1 MGYSDV
7 RDKTAPAL
15 TAQPEMSVRPVLFL
29 AVGRAIAMVVTFA
42 TPLVLARVFDQAAFG
57 TYKQLFLIG
66 GTLAVIAQLGMAE
79 SLLYFLPPAP
89 RRGGQYVLNALLVLG
104 ASGLTCLGLF
114 VLSGTW
120 LARWLGNAALSGL
133 AGLLGLYILFMLPA
147 ALLEIV
153 MTARKRYKGA
163 GAAYGLSDLFRAIAL
178 VAPGLL
184 TGRLE
189 WMLAGAA
196 VFAAVRLSATLLY
209 LRWEFGAEL
218 RPDAALLRNQLAYA
232 LPFQLGG
239 ALWILVLNLHYYLV
253 ASSVDAATF
262 AIYAV
267 GCLQIPLVELLFTP
281 AKNVMMVRM
290 REAIT
295 AHRMGAEIVIWR
307 DTVRK
312 LAMVFFPLVGLL
324 LVTAQELIPVLF
336 TARYAASVPIF
347 MIWSLI
353 ILIVPLQADGVLGV
367 YADTRFL
374 AALYGIQ
381 LLLNAGLVFVLMRLF
396 GLLGAVM
403 ATGLAMG
410 CGKSLLLVR
419 AKRLMGATFAD
430 LLPWRKLAE
439 VLAATAACAAV
450 TLEVKSHLPAAPLP
464 LLVMAVGAY
473 LFVYLGILAV
483 RGALDAGAVQ
493 ATTDRIRLL
502 LGWSAKAP

>member
-1 MGYSDV
+1 M
-7 RDKTAPAL
+7 
-15 TAQPEMSVRPVLFL
+15 
-29 AVGRAIAMVVTFA
+29 
-42 TPLVLARVFDQAAFG
+42 PLVTSG
-57 TYKQLFLIG
+57 
-66 GTLAVIAQLGMAE
+66 
-79 SLLYFLPPAP
+79 
-89 RRGGQYVLNALLVLG
+89 LNHLLVSSTFFFQADGGIRAPLVTG
-104 ASGLTCLGLF
+104 VQTC
-114 VLSGTW
+114 
-120 LARWLGNAALSGL
+120 ALPIS
-133 AGLLGLYILFMLPA
+133 GLLGLYILFMLPA

-253 ASSVDAATF
+253 SSSVDAATF

-450 TLEVKSHLPAAPLP
+450 TLEVKSPL
-464 LLVMAVGAY
+464 
-473 LFVYLGILAV
+473 
-483 RGALDAGAVQ
+483 
-493 ATTDRIRLL
+493 
-502 LGWSAKAP
+502 

>member
-1 MGYSDV
+1 
-7 RDKTAPAL
+7 
-15 TAQPEMSVRPVLFL
+15 
-29 AVGRAIAMVVTFA
+29 
-42 TPLVLARVFDQAAFG
+42 
-57 TYKQLFLIG
+57 
-66 GTLAVIAQLGMAE
+66 
-79 SLLYFLPPAP
+79 
-89 RRGGQYVLNALLVLG
+89 
-104 ASGLTCLGLF
+104 
-114 VLSGTW
+114 
-120 LARWLGNAALSGL
+120 
-133 AGLLGLYILFMLPA
+133 
-147 ALLEIV
+147 
-153 MTARKRYKGA
+153 
-163 GAAYGLSDLFRAIAL
+163 
-178 VAPGLL
+178 
-184 TGRLE
+184 
-189 WMLAGAA
+189 MLAGAA

-381 LLLNAGLVFVLMRLF
+381 LLLNAGLVFVLMRPF

-473 LFVYLGILAV
+473 LFVYLGILVV